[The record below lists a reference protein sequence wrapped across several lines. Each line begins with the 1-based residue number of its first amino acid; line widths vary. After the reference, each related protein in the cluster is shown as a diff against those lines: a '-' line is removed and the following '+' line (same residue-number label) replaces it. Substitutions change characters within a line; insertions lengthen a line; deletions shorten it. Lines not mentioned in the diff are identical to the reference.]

1 MPSIEVRGVTKSYP
15 AGESRRA
22 MLGWLAGRRAAD
34 RVFALKDI
42 SFTADAG
49 EIVGL
54 VGPNGSG
61 KSTLLRILAT
71 LEQADAGEVV
81 VGGLDLS
88 EHGAEVRRKTGVVPA
103 EDCGFEL
110 RATLRENLEFYGAL
124 CGRQVGRPDIYY
136 ALDAM
141 GLAVLADDLAG
152 TLGSGQLRRLSLSR
166 ALLGDPR
173 VLLLDEP
180 ARSVDAEFAA
190 RIADVIRHAA
200 HSRGATVMLV
210 SHSPEEVRNL
220 CDRSLLLDRGRL
232 LHVTAPRK
240 PAQPAH
246 SAVRR

>member
-1 MPSIEVRGVTKSYP
+1 MPSLEVRGLTKSYP
-15 AGESRRA
+15 AGESNRP
-22 MLGWLAGRRAAD
+22 MLGWLAGRRSAD

-42 SFTADAG
+42 SFTTDAG

-71 LEQADAGEVV
+71 LEQADAGEVMV
-81 VGGLDLS
+81 TSLDVS
-88 EHGAEVRRKTGVVPA
+88 EHSAEIRRKTGVVLA
-103 EDCGFEL
+103 EDCGFEP
-110 RATLRENLEFYGAL
+110 RATLRHNLEFYGTL
-124 CGRQVGRPDIYY
+124 SGRHVGRPDIYY

-141 GLAVLADDLAG
+141 GLAVLADDPAG
-152 TLGSGQLRRLSLSR
+152 TLGSGQMRRLSLAR

-180 ARSVDAEFAA
+180 TRSVDAEFAA

-210 SHSPEEVRNL
+210 SHNPDEVRNL
-220 CDRSLLLDRGRL
+220 CDRSLMLDRGRL

-240 PAQPAH
+240 PAVAAH
-246 SAVRR
+246 TAVGR

>member
-1 MPSIEVRGVTKSYP
+1 MPSLEVRGLTRSYP
-15 AGESRRA
+15 ASDSRRP
-22 MLGWLAGRRAAD
+22 MLGWLAGRRSPD

-61 KSTLLRILAT
+61 KSTMLRVLAT
-71 LEQADAGEVV
+71 LEQADAGEII
-81 VGGLDLS
+81 VGSLDVS
-88 EHGAEVRRKTGVVPA
+88 EHAAEIRRKTGVVLA
-103 EDCGFEL
+103 EDIGFEP

-124 CGRQVGRPDIYY
+124 SGRHVGRPDIYY

-141 GLAVLADDLAG
+141 GLASLADDLAG
-152 TLGSGQLRRLSLSR
+152 TLGSGQMRRLSLAR

-200 HSRGATVMLV
+200 HSRGATVLLV

-220 CDRSLLLDRGRL
+220 CDRSLLLDAGRL

-240 PAQPAH
+240 PAVAAQT
-246 SAVRR
+246 AVGR

>member
-1 MPSIEVRGVTKSYP
+1 VPSLEVRGLTKSYP
-15 AGESRRA
+15 ASETRRP
-22 MLGWLAGRRAAD
+22 MMGWLAGHRAAE
-34 RVFALKDI
+34 RVFALRDI

-61 KSTLLRILAT
+61 KSTLLRVLAT
-71 LEQADAGEVV
+71 LEQADVGEIV
-81 VGGLDLS
+81 VGSLDVS
-88 EHGAEVRRKTGVVPA
+88 EHAAEICRKTGVVLA
-103 EDCGFEL
+103 DDVGFEP
-110 RATLRENLEFYGAL
+110 RATLRENLEFYAAL
-124 CGRQVGRPDIYY
+124 SGRHVGRPDIYY

-141 GLAVLADDLAG
+141 GLATLADDLAG
-152 TLGSGQLRRLSLSR
+152 TLGSGQLRRLSLAR

-173 VLLLDEP
+173 VMLLDEP

-200 HSRGATVMLV
+200 HSRGATVILV
-210 SHSPEEVRNL
+210 SHSPDEVRNL

-240 PAQPAH
+240 PAVAAH
-246 SAVRR
+246 TAVGR